1 MQPGPDSSPLELTLY
16 VQSASK
22 VSMNAIRAARH
33 LCENVL
39 AGRCALHIVDLDQNP
54 QTAEHD
60 AVLATPTLAWGS
72 RRIIGDLSD
81 SARVLELLDL
91 AAL

>member
-1 MQPGPDSSPLELTLY
+1 MQPGPEPLPVELTLY

-33 LCENVL
+33 LCESVL
-39 AGRCALHIVDLDQNP
+39 AGRCTLSIIDLDQSP
-54 QTAEHD
+54 QTAERD
-60 AVLATPTLAWGS
+60 AVLATPTLARGS

-91 AAL
+91 TSL

>member
-1 MQPGPDSSPLELTLY
+1 MQPGPEPSPVELTLY

-22 VSMNAIRAARH
+22 VSLNAVRAARH

-39 AGRCALHIVDLDQNP
+39 AGRCTLNIVDLDQSP
-54 QTAEHD
+54 QTAERD
-60 AVLATPTLAWGS
+60 AVLATPTLACGS

-81 SARVLELLDL
+81 SARVLELLEL
-91 AAL
+91 TAL